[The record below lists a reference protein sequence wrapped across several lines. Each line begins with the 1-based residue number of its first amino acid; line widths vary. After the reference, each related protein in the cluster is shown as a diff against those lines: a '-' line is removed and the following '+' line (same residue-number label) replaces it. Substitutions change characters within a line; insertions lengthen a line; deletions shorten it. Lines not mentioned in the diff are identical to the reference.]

1 MKRTLTLLLLA
12 CATTGCDQGRWIALP
27 PIIMQCADLDD
38 KSLKAD
44 LEDSDKFSLG
54 RGMLQGVCTQS
65 GAGDFTG
72 DVRCNNDAVEVRC
85 KS

>member
-12 CATTGCDQGRWIALP
+12 CAATGCDQGRWIALP
-27 PIIMQCADLDD
+27 PIIMQCTDLDD
-38 KSLKAD
+38 KNLKAD
-44 LEDSDKFSLG
+44 LEDPGKFSLG

-65 GAGDFTG
+65 GAGNFTG
-72 DVRCNNDAVEVRC
+72 DVRCNNEAVEVRC